1 MTQSKADKI
10 NEVQQNLPLPEQ
22 PPVASDWQSADARNV
37 NVGSGG
43 DAERKIGTETAATSG
58 LREPA
63 SKAAEDLSSVGRQ
76 GVEGLSGAPK
86 DAAARFN
93 PNDLGI
99 GRVEEL
105 PLDNTKRE
113 HHDRLRPRRPVV
125 PTQTSESLEGYLKLA
140 NTGLDDDEAKGVQ
153 NLSDLGGPSAYRVSG
168 GPSQDY
174 VPKPRPANDT
184 YAGMKTSPNGILL
197 PPGAEFRIF
206 TKASGDGAGTNV
218 RLVQAVG
225 RTEQTYA
232 VQATSSQATGATQVT
247 SAVSSQGAS
256 VTFKGSQHN
265 PGQASMSALPPHL
278 RKKPAEGDSSPSSAQ
293 TTQSFTQAD
302 KQPAQPTQS
311 NQTVS
316 PALSTQSA
324 QPDQVAKTQ
333 KPVTAVALPTTKAT
347 LASEG
352 RTEHER
358 APANDSALPS
368 DRQLFSSTCKGKIG
382 GAGGSWEDVIVKL
395 KVVFT
400 ENRPEGHAMFVM
412 EYKDILTKSH
422 GLETYRCVYAKGIL
436 VICSFID
443 SSNDKPREERY
454 SFRFPDESTG
464 VEFNLQCDNIKR
476 VMEYI
481 LKHAIPAKSEAV
493 EPSAKQEAEAESLPE
508 TPSEKTAVGTPTPEP
523 VSKMVAA
530 PKTDVDKNAS
540 KTTGLEDA
548 FDKLALDKVKGS
560 SMYTAERTAE
570 RRQYS
575 AEQLIERR
583 SSAEMPPGIKDV
595 KIPLREGRG
604 GRLPPHLHSNRR
616 QESSADLQAKA
627 KLHQEWLSG
636 NKTTADLHQESVGSQ
651 EVPVTASTVAPAG
664 KSDTLVEV
672 EINNQMVQTPIK
684 EAPIFQESEPAQEA
698 PMQKPEITEAS
709 AADESLISFK
719 TSKSEVDSAVSMQ
732 PTSTTPT
739 VEDETLNTSLSQEDG
754 TAVSMAES
762 TAKQTDAATAT
773 DNSEQPTPVMPPAQA
788 TPHPGYFH
796 GVQGMPPQMPT
807 PIMGSPH
814 MAGPAIYHPYGA
826 QQFIESA
833 MQQHLPANGVLHAIS
848 VTYHVSQGPSSA
860 QQNGGHQ
867 PAPTMYN
874 MTQQLNTSTGFSPR
888 AQVFQPVV
896 QGQTVNSN
904 GPKMRRGLE
913 SSRFATGFSG
923 AKYAGSFTG
932 IAADE

>member
-10 NEVQQNLPLPEQ
+10 NKVQQNLPLPEQ

-43 DAERKIGTETAATSG
+43 DAERKIGTETASTSG

-63 SKAAEDLSSVGRQ
+63 SKAAEDLSSIGRQ
-76 GVEGLSGAPK
+76 G
-86 DAAARFN
+86 
-93 PNDLGI
+93 NDLGI

-140 NTGLDDDEAKGVQ
+140 KTGLDDDEAKGVQ
-153 NLSDLGGPSAYRVSG
+153 NLSDLGGPSSYRAPG

-174 VPKPRPANDT
+174 VPKPRPANDA

-197 PPGAEFRIF
+197 PPGAEVRIF
-206 TKASGDGAGTNV
+206 KKAIGNGAGANV
-218 RLVQAVG
+218 LVQAVG
-225 RTEQTYA
+225 GSEQIFAT
-232 VQATSSQATGATQVT
+232 QATSSQATGATQVT
-247 SAVSSQGAS
+247 SAMSSQGVS

-265 PGQASMSALPPHL
+265 PGKGSTSALPPHL

-293 TTQSFTQAD
+293 TTQSTQAD
-302 KQPAQPTQS
+302 KQPAQPAQSTQ
-311 NQTVS
+311 TAS
-316 PALSTQSA
+316 PALSTQPA
-324 QPDQVAKTQ
+324 QAAQAAKIQT
-333 KPVTAVALPTTKAT
+333 PIAAVAPPTTKVS
-347 LASEG
+347 LHSEG
-352 RTEHER
+352 RMEHEH
-358 APANDSALPS
+358 AKANDSALPS

-382 GAGGSWEDVIVKL
+382 GPGGSWEDVIVKL

-422 GLETYRCVYAKGIL
+422 GLQTYRCVYAKGVL

-481 LKHAIPAKSEAV
+481 LKHAIPAKSEAD
-493 EPSAKQEAEAESLPE
+493 EPSTKQEAEAESLPE

-530 PKTDVDKNAS
+530 PNTDVDKNAS

-575 AEQLIERR
+575 AEQLLERR

-595 KIPLREGRG
+595 KIPLQKDRG

-636 NKTTADLHQESVGSQ
+636 NKTTADLHQESVASQ

-698 PMQKPEITEAS
+698 PTQKPEITEAS

-732 PTSTTPT
+732 PTSTAPT
-739 VEDETLNTSLSQEDG
+739 VEDETLNTSLSQEGG

-762 TAKQTDAATAT
+762 TAKQTDAVTAT

-788 TPHPGYFH
+788 TPHPGYIH

-826 QQFIESA
+826 QQIIESA

-896 QGQTVNSN
+896 QGQAVNSN

>member
-1 MTQSKADKI
+1 MGSWGNKEERRTDRMPKLHMQPTATQS
-10 NEVQQNLPLPEQ
+10 PMTP
-22 PPVASDWQSADARNV
+22 
-37 NVGSGG
+37 
-43 DAERKIGTETAATSG
+43 
-58 LREPA
+58 
-63 SKAAEDLSSVGRQ
+63 
-76 GVEGLSGAPK
+76 
-86 DAAARFN
+86 

-125 PTQTSESLEGYLKLA
+125 PTQTSESLQGYLNLA
-140 NTGLDDDEAKGVQ
+140 KTGLDDDEAKGVQ
-153 NLSDLGGPSAYRVSG
+153 NLSDLGGPSSYRAPG

-174 VPKPRPANDT
+174 VPKPRPANDA

-206 TKASGDGAGTNV
+206 NKASGNGAGTNV
-218 RLVQAVG
+218 LVQAVG
-225 RTEQTYA
+225 GSEQTYA
-232 VQATSSQATGATQVT
+232 TQATSSQAAGATQVT
-247 SAVSSQGAS
+247 SAMSSQGAS

-265 PGQASMSALPPHL
+265 PGQGSTSALPPHL

-293 TTQSFTQAD
+293 TTQSTKAD
-302 KQPAQPTQS
+302 KQPAQPAQSTQ
-311 NQTVS
+311 TAS
-316 PALSTQSA
+316 PALSTQPA
-324 QPDQVAKTQ
+324 QAAQAAKIQT
-333 KPVTAVALPTTKAT
+333 PIAAVAPPTAKASLP
-347 LASEG
+347 SEG
-352 RTEHER
+352 RMEHEH
-358 APANDSALPS
+358 AKANDSALPS

-382 GAGGSWEDVIVKL
+382 GPGGSWEDVIVKL

-400 ENRPEGHAMFVM
+400 ETRPEGHAMFVM

-422 GLETYRCVYAKGIL
+422 GLETYRCVYTKGVL

-481 LKHAIPAKSEAV
+481 LKHAIPAKSKAV
-493 EPSAKQEAEAESLPE
+493 EPSAKQETEAESLPE

-523 VSKMVAA
+523 ISKMVAT

-575 AEQLIERR
+575 AEQLLERR

-595 KIPLREGRG
+595 KIPLQKDQG

-627 KLHQEWLSG
+627 KLQQEWLSG
-636 NKTTADLHQESVGSQ
+636 NKTTADLHQESVASQ

-732 PTSTTPT
+732 PTSTAPT
-739 VEDETLNTSLSQEDG
+739 VEDETLNTSLSQEGG

-773 DNSEQPTPVMPPAQA
+773 DKSEQPTPVMPPAQA
-788 TPHPGYFH
+788 TPHPGYIH

-826 QQFIESA
+826 QQIIESA

>member
-63 SKAAEDLSSVGRQ
+63 SKAAEDLSS
-76 GVEGLSGAPK
+76 
-86 DAAARFN
+86 
-93 PNDLGI
+93 NDLGI

-125 PTQTSESLEGYLKLA
+125 PTQTSESLEGFLKLA

-184 YAGMKTSPNGILL
+184 YAGMKISPNGILL
-197 PPGAEFRIF
+197 PPGAKVRIF
-206 TKASGDGAGTNV
+206 TKASDDGAGTNLRV
-218 RLVQAVG
+218 AEVVG
-225 RTEQTYA
+225 GTEQTYA

-247 SAVSSQGAS
+247 SAMSSQGAS

-265 PGQASMSALPPHL
+265 PGRGSTSALPPHL

-293 TTQSFTQAD
+293 TTQSTQAD
-302 KQPAQPTQS
+302 KQPAQPAQS
-311 NQTVS
+311 TQTVS
-316 PALSTQSA
+316 PALSTPPA
-324 QPDQVAKTQ
+324 QTAQAAKIQT
-333 KPVTAVALPTTKAT
+333 PIAAVAPPTTKAS
-347 LASEG
+347 LPSEG
-352 RTEHER
+352 RMEHEHSK
-358 APANDSALPS
+358 ANDSALPS

-382 GAGGSWEDVIVKL
+382 GPGGSWEDVIVKL

-422 GLETYRCVYAKGIL
+422 GLETYRCVYAKGVL

-508 TPSEKTAVGTPTPEP
+508 TPSEKTTVDTPTPEP

-540 KTTGLEDA
+540 RTTGLEDA

-560 SMYTAERTAE
+560 SMYTAESTAE

-575 AEQLIERR
+575 AEQLLERR

-636 NKTTADLHQESVGSQ
+636 NKTTADLHQESVVSQ

-672 EINNQMVQTPIK
+672 EVNNQMVQTPIK

-732 PTSTTPT
+732 PTSTAPT
-739 VEDETLNTSLSQEDG
+739 VEDETLNTSLSQEGG

-788 TPHPGYFH
+788 TPHPGYIH

-826 QQFIESA
+826 QQIIESA